1 MKKFNH
7 KNLKIFFCKMN
18 EKNSIKIC
26 ALNSYSNKIT
36 FKLNCKQIKKNLH
49 SKNSFNLKLI
59 NDTNKK
65 IYIDFI
71 NQYILKLN

>member
-7 KNLKIFFCKMN
+7 KNLKIFFCKIN

-36 FKLNCKQIKKNLH
+36 FKLNCKYIIKNLH
-49 SKNSFNLKLI
+49 FKNNFNVKLL
-59 NDTNKK
+59 NNNKK
-65 IYIDFI
+65 YFDFI
-71 NQYILKLN
+71 NQYF